1 MPNPWKS
8 FSVKRLRAA
17 SERGR
22 KMAKRRWEIDRK
34 RRDAL
39 AKLDERDPLRAL
51 PDQITRRIIVIDDE
65 SQVAEIVIRK
75 LESTRLINRKLARV
89 GLTLRR
95 KQPMNLIQ

>member
-22 KMAKRRWEIDRK
+22 KMAKRRWEIDRE

-39 AKLDERDPLRAL
+39 ARMDKRDPLRVL

-75 LESTRLINRKLARV
+75 FDSTRLINRKLARV

>member
-22 KMAKRRWEIDRK
+22 KMAKRRWELDRE

-39 AKLDERDPLRAL
+39 ARMDERDPLRVM
-51 PDQITRRIIVIDDE
+51 PEQITRRIIVIDDE
-65 SQVAEIVIRK
+65 SRVAEIVIRK
-75 LESTRLINRKLARV
+75 LDSTRAINRKLARV

-95 KQPMNLIQ
+95 KQPMNLI